1 MKQNLVERSKKHI
14 ESALKSMLRHLGMSL
29 SSFTAISIT
38 LILMSVF
45 LLLAGN
51 LMRFTSTIQ
60 TELKIHVAIDTV
72 AEAADVASL
81 EEQLK
86 GMKEITSVSFSSRE
100 NELDKLIEN
109 SGSLFGEYRE
119 SNPLNDIYIV
129 EVEDAKQ
136 IPEVTKNINLI
147 KGVENAQYGGDSISS
162 MIDIFTIIRNGGA
175 IFVILLGLLATFLVS
190 TTIKMTIRARKK
202 EIAIM
207 RSVGASNDYIQMPF
221 KLEGL
226 FIGILGSIIP
236 IIFTIGGYLWL
247 YNSLNGQFL
256 SKMLI
261 MEKPFPFVLIV
272 CIVLL
277 VCGALVGFIGS
288 YLSVRKFL
296 RWSR

>member
-14 ESALKSMLRHLGMSL
+14 ESALKSMLRHFGMSL
-29 SSFTAISIT
+29 SSFTSISIT
-38 LILMSVF
+38 LVLMSVF

-109 SGSLFGEYRE
+109 SGAQFGEYRE

-147 KGVENAQYGGDSISS
+147 KGVENAQYGGVSISS